1 MNGKIVYWKMS
12 NGHEHSFFTEEEDWT
27 LATNVAGGY
36 EINGTPVKTQGEYID
51 YICETENTDVED
63 EQIFDWSDDG
73 IRKALE
79 YSAIS
84 IDDDEYEI
92 EDMEYYAEKEG
103 VIFI

>member
-1 MNGKIVYWKMS
+1 MHNGKIVYWKMS

-27 LATNVAGGY
+27 QESNVPETGWD
-36 EINGTPVKTQGEYID
+36 GTSLKTQGD
-51 YICETENTDVED
+51 YCDFVEESENTSVED
-63 EQIFDWSDDG
+63 EQIFEWSDDG